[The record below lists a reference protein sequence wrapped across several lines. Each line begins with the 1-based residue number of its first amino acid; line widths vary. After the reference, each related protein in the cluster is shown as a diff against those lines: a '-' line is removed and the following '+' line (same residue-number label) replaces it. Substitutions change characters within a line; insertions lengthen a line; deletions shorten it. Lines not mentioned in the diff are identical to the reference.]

1 MTNTLAYCCAELTTA
16 IKSLVIKAPEG
27 LKKFYLCNSRN
38 HSNKLFLQ
46 NLVMIYGILKIIL
59 KSYLKLND
67 GGRGEG
73 VRLNIKRI
81 DLESLK

>member
-1 MTNTLAYCCAELTTA
+1 
-16 IKSLVIKAPEG
+16 
-27 LKKFYLCNSRN
+27 
-38 HSNKLFLQ
+38 
-46 NLVMIYGILKIIL
+46 MIYGILKITF

-73 VRLNIKRI
+73 VGLNIKRI